1 MNTPDLFLPGLK
13 DKTAV
18 ITGAGGAICGAVARA
33 LADAGA
39 RVAIWDLSAAAAA
52 RQADGITRGGGAA
65 VAIACDVTRRDD
77 VERAAQETAAA
88 LGDVDILINGAG
100 GSRKEATTSPD
111 LPFFDIAVADLM
123 NTVGLNY
130 TGTVIPCQVIGRGF
144 AARKRGVILNVA
156 SVGGVRP
163 LTRAVGYS
171 NAKAAVVSFTQ
182 WLAVHMA
189 REYDPRIRVNALA
202 PGFVLTDQNRF
213 LLVDEKT
220 GNPTD
225 RGSQIVQQVPMGR
238 YGEPGEMIGA
248 ALWLVSDA
256 ATYVTGA
263 VVPVDGGLL
272 ASLGV

>member
-1 MNTPDLFLPGLK
+1 MNTPDLLLPGLK

-33 LADAGA
+33 LAAAGT

-52 RQADGITRGGGAA
+52 RQADGITRGGGVAA
-65 VAIACDVTRRDD
+65 AIACDVTRCDD

-130 TGTVIPCQVIGRGF
+130 TGTVISCQVIGRSF

-163 LTRAVGYS
+163 LTKAVGYS
-171 NAKAAVVSFTQ
+171 NAKAAVISFTQ

-220 GNPTD
+220 GRPTD
-225 RGSQIVQQVPMGR
+225 RGNQIVQQVPMGR

-272 ASLGV
+272 AALGV